1 MTHSKFEP
9 THPVILIVDDEK
21 TLRLVLRRAMER
33 EGYRLMEAATG
44 EECLEI
50 CQQFRPDIILLD
62 AMMPGIDGFS
72 CCQELKHRLG
82 ENCPPIL
89 MITILEDQAS
99 VDLAF
104 EVGATD
110 YITKPIHWA
119 VLRQRVRRIL
129 QSCWVMAELK
139 HQIERERLLTAQLE
153 ETNQK
158 LEQANQELQRLALI
172 DGLTQISNRRCF
184 DDYLQQE
191 WKRLKREQ
199 LPLSLILCDLDFF
212 KAYNDTYGHQAGD
225 ECLKAVAYILTEC
238 VYRPADLV
246 ARYGGEEFALILPNT
261 TTEGALEVAQ
271 RVRKLVKEKMIIH
284 QGSIVEP
291 YLTLSLGI
299 TTVIPHPEASIEQ
312 LIATADKALYQAKVR
327 GRNRIEIND
336 LIEINR
342 E

>member
-1 MTHSKFEP
+1 MSHSKFESSQP
-9 THPVILIVDDEK
+9 LILIVDDEK
-21 TLRLVLRRAMER
+21 TIRLVLRRAMER
-33 EGYRLMEAATG
+33 EGYHLMEAATG

-50 CQQFRPDIILLD
+50 CQQLMPDIILLD
-62 AMMPGIDGFS
+62 AMMPGIDGFT
-72 CCQELKHRLG
+72 CCHELKQRLG

-89 MITILEDQAS
+89 MITVLEDQAS

-104 EVGATD
+104 EEGAMD

-139 HQIERERLLTAQLE
+139 RQIERERLLTAQLE

-158 LEQANQELQRLALI
+158 LAIANQELQRLALI

-184 DDYLQQE
+184 DEYLQQE
-191 WKRLKREQ
+191 WKRLKREK

-225 ECLKAVAYILTEC
+225 ECLKIVASILTEC
-238 VYRPADLV
+238 ACRPADLV
-246 ARYGGEEFALILPNT
+246 ARYGGEEFAIILPNT
-261 TTEGALEVAQ
+261 PVEGAMEVAQ
-271 RVRKLVKEKMIIH
+271 RARKLIKEKMIIH

-291 YLTLSLGI
+291 YLTLSLGL
-299 TTVIPHPEASIEQ
+299 TTVIPHAEVSIDQ
-312 LIATADKALYQAKVR
+312 LILAADQALYQAKMA
-327 GRNRIEIND
+327 GRNRIEVND
-336 LIEINR
+336 LIVGNG
-342 E
+342 